1 MKNGSQG
8 PGIETIVNKE
18 KIPHVPEKP
27 SPIAF
32 NCQGVISCKHLVQ
45 RIIQK
50 SSLKIYLHQPIRS
63 YFKTS
68 ALVTIENYSKNK
80 Y

>member
-1 MKNGSQG
+1 MKHSQNQEKFELEMATRHA
-8 PGIETIVNKE
+8 PLSFSIDLPVLPKPACNLERIEE
-18 KIPHVPEKP
+18 
-27 SPIAF
+27 
-32 NCQGVISCKHLVQ
+32 G
-45 RIIQK
+45 
-50 SSLKIYLHQPIRS
+50 YLLNRS